1 MAKTKIKLNS
11 SEIRKLLQGKSQ
23 YSGVREDLER
33 RARAI
38 AAAAGGSEAGFEV
51 GTNVGPNR
59 ARASVVTTTA
69 EAMRAEAE
77 DRTLT
82 RAIDAGRG

>member
-1 MAKTKIKLNS
+1 MAMIRIDLNS
-11 SEIRKLLQGKSQ
+11 PEIRRLLQGKGD
-23 YSGVREDLER
+23 YEGVQADLKR
-33 RARAI
+33 RAEAI
-38 AAAAGGSEAGFEV
+38 AAAAGGPEAGFEV

-59 ARASVVTTTA
+59 ARASVVTTTI

-82 RAIDAGRG
+82 RALDAGRR